1 MYLIFQ
7 SYVKIIKEIYI
18 DLITGEFIMFFNPTT
33 LLQLVSLFLVITA
46 GPAII
51 VLIALRRG
59 NL

>member
-1 MYLIFQ
+1 MEP
-7 SYVKIIKEIYI
+7 S
-18 DLITGEFIMFFNPTT
+18 MFFNLTT

-51 VLIALRRG
+51 VLIALKRG

>member
-1 MYLIFQ
+1 MPNLTTVTQLI
-7 SYVKIIKEIYI
+7 
-18 DLITGEFIMFFNPTT
+18 
-33 LLQLVSLFLVITA
+33 SLFLIIAA

>member
-1 MYLIFQ
+1 MPNL
-7 SYVKIIKEIYI
+7 
-18 DLITGEFIMFFNPTT
+18 TT
-33 LLQLVSLFLVITA
+33 VAQLFSLFLIITS

>member
-1 MYLIFQ
+1 MPNLQTVAQLI
-7 SYVKIIKEIYI
+7 
-18 DLITGEFIMFFNPTT
+18 
-33 LLQLVSLFLVITA
+33 SLFLIITA

>member
-1 MYLIFQ
+1 MP
-7 SYVKIIKEIYI
+7 
-18 DLITGEFIMFFNPTT
+18 N
-33 LLQLVSLFLVITA
+33 LQTVAQLFSLFLIVTA

>member
-1 MYLIFQ
+1 MPNLQ
-7 SYVKIIKEIYI
+7 
-18 DLITGEFIMFFNPTT
+18 T
-33 LLQLVSLFLVITA
+33 LAQLAALFLVITA

>member
-1 MYLIFQ
+1 MPNIQ
-7 SYVKIIKEIYI
+7 TI
-18 DLITGEFIMFFNPTT
+18 
-33 LLQLVSLFLVITA
+33 LQLASLFLVITA